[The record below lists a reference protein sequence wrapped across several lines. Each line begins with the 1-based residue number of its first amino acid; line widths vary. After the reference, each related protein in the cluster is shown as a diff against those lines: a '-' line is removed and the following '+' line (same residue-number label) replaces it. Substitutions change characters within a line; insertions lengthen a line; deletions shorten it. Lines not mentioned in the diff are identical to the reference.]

1 MRGTFVPHGRQDIL
15 ATAIGRPEHP
25 GRVRGVGGGVG
36 IVDYF
41 GRRSRCG
48 PTSEVVTK
56 EDLPIIYE
64 NIAQKVRQDLMQVY
78 IN

>member
-1 MRGTFVPHGRQDIL
+1 M
-15 ATAIGRPEHP
+15 ASAIGCPEHP
-25 GRVRGVGGGVG
+25 GRVRGVGRGVG
-36 IVDYF
+36 IINYF

-56 EDLPIIYE
+56 EDLAILTEKITQNLTE
-64 NIAQKVRQDLMQVY
+64 KLTQKVRQDVMQVY